1 VFENHSSILS
11 ALGLGYLVLTAWPL
25 AKTDIL
31 ERRLPNKY
39 VLPAFPIT
47 WIGQILAGISGFG
60 FQNFLIANLIALLV
74 FAVSLGI
81 NRLGLLGMGDV
92 KLMTVMALALGWY
105 SPLYPVVAFGLT
117 FLIAGLVALALLA
130 LKKIKLGGSMP
141 LGPYLIAGFLGAVTL
156 VAWSSTAHQAPN
168 LTALL

>member
-1 VFENHSSILS
+1 MFENLSSLFS

-47 WIGQILAGISGFG
+47 WLGQLLAGFSGAG
-60 FQNFLIANLIALLV
+60 FVNMLWALLAGV
-74 FAVSLGI
+74 VTFGLSLVI

-92 KLMTVMALALGWY
+92 KLMTVMALALGWF
-105 SPLYPVVAFGLT
+105 SPLLPIIALGLS
-117 FLIAGLVALALLA
+117 FLIAGVVAIWLL
-130 LKKIKLGGSMP
+130 LRKRIKLGGSMP

-156 VAWSSTAHQAPN
+156 AVWS
-168 LTALL
+168 

>member
-1 VFENHSSILS
+1 MFENLSSLFS

-47 WIGQILAGISGFG
+47 WLGQILAGVTGAGFV
-60 FQNFLIANLIALLV
+60 NMPWALLACV
-74 FAVSLGI
+74 ITFGLSLLI

-92 KLMTVMALALGWY
+92 KLMAVMALALGWF
-105 SPLYPVVAFGLT
+105 SPILPLIALGLSFLLAGVVALLLLT
-117 FLIAGLVALALLA
+117 RR
-130 LKKIKLGGSMP
+130 KIKLGGSMA
-141 LGPYLIAGFLGAVTL
+141 LGPYLIAGFLGAITL
-156 VAWSSTAHQAPN
+156 AVWS
-168 LTALL
+168 

>member
-1 VFENHSSILS
+1 MFENLSSLFS

-47 WIGQILAGISGFG
+47 WFGQIVAGALGAGFLNMLWAFFAAAITFAIS
-60 FQNFLIANLIALLV
+60 LI
-74 FAVSLGI
+74 I

-92 KLMTVMALALGWY
+92 KLMTVMSLALGWY
-105 SPLYPVVAFGLT
+105 SPLLPIIALGLS
-117 FLIAGLVALALLA
+117 FLIAGVVAIALLVARR
-130 LKKIKLGGSMP
+130 IKLGGSMP
-141 LGPYLIAGFLGAVTL
+141 LGPYLIAGFLGAITL
-156 VAWSSTAHQAPN
+156 AVWS
-168 LTALL
+168 

>member
-1 VFENHSSILS
+1 MFENLSSLFS

-47 WIGQILAGISGFG
+47 WLGQLLAGVTGAGFV
-60 FQNFLIANLIALLV
+60 NMLWALLAGV
-74 FAVSLGI
+74 VTFGLSLVI

-92 KLMTVMALALGWY
+92 KLMTVMALALGWF
-105 SPLYPVVAFGLT
+105 SPLLPIIALGLS
-117 FLIAGLVALALLA
+117 FLIAGVVAIWLL
-130 LKKIKLGGSMP
+130 LRKRIKLGGSMP

-156 VAWSSTAHQAPN
+156 AVWS
-168 LTALL
+168 

>member
-1 VFENHSSILS
+1 MFENLSSLFS

-47 WIGQILAGISGFG
+47 WLGQLLAGVTGAGFV
-60 FQNFLIANLIALLV
+60 NMLWALLAGV
-74 FAVSLGI
+74 VTFTLSLLI

-92 KLMTVMALALGWY
+92 KLMTVMALALGWF
-105 SPLYPVVAFGLT
+105 SPLLPIIALGIS
-117 FLIAGLVALALLA
+117 FLIAGVVAFWLLMR
-130 LKKIKLGGSMP
+130 KKIKLGGSMP

-156 VAWSSTAHQAPN
+156 AVWS
-168 LTALL
+168 

>member
-1 VFENHSSILS
+1 MFENLSSLFS

-47 WIGQILAGISGFG
+47 WLGQLLAGATGAGFV
-60 FQNFLIANLIALLV
+60 NMLWALLAGV
-74 FAVSLGI
+74 VTFALSLSI

-92 KLMTVMALALGWY
+92 KLMTVMALALGWF
-105 SPLYPVVAFGLT
+105 SPLLPVVALGLS
-117 FLIAGLVALALLA
+117 FLLAGLVAILL
-130 LKKIKLGGSMP
+130 LVRRKIMLGESMA

-156 VAWSSTAHQAPN
+156 AVWS
-168 LTALL
+168 

>member
-1 VFENHSSILS
+1 MFENLSSLFS

-47 WIGQILAGISGFG
+47 WLGQLLAGVTGAGFV
-60 FQNFLIANLIALLV
+60 NMLWALLAGV
-74 FAVSLGI
+74 VTFGLSLVI

-92 KLMTVMALALGWY
+92 KLMTVMALALGWF
-105 SPLYPVVAFGLT
+105 SPLLPIIALGIS
-117 FLIAGLVALALLA
+117 FLIAGVVAFWLL
-130 LKKIKLGGSMP
+130 LRKKIKLGGSMP

-156 VAWSSTAHQAPN
+156 AVWS
-168 LTALL
+168 

>member
-1 VFENHSSILS
+1 MFENLSSLFS

-47 WIGQILAGISGFG
+47 WLGQLLAGLTGAGFV
-60 FQNFLIANLIALLV
+60 NMLWALLAGV
-74 FAVSLGI
+74 VTFGLSLLI

-92 KLMTVMALALGWY
+92 KLMTVMALALAWF
-105 SPLYPVVAFGLT
+105 SPLLPIIALGIS
-117 FLIAGLVALALLA
+117 FLIAGVVAFWLL
-130 LKKIKLGGSMP
+130 LRRKIKLGGSMP

-156 VAWSSTAHQAPN
+156 AVWS
-168 LTALL
+168 

>member
-1 VFENHSSILS
+1 VFENLSSLFS

-47 WIGQILAGISGFG
+47 WLGQLLAGVTGVGFV
-60 FQNFLIANLIALLV
+60 NMLWALLAGV
-74 FAVSLGI
+74 VTFGLSLVI

-92 KLMTVMALALGWY
+92 KLMTVMALALGWF
-105 SPLYPVVAFGLT
+105 SLLLPIIALGLS
-117 FLIAGLVALALLA
+117 FLIAGIVAIWLL
-130 LKKIKLGGSMP
+130 LRKKLELGGSMP

-156 VAWSSTAHQAPN
+156 AVWS
-168 LTALL
+168 

>member
-1 VFENHSSILS
+1 MFENLSSLFS

-47 WIGQILAGISGFG
+47 WLGQLLAGVTGAGFS
-60 FQNFLIANLIALLV
+60 NMLWALLAGV
-74 FAVSLGI
+74 VTFTLSLLI

-92 KLMTVMALALGWY
+92 KLMTVMALALGWF
-105 SPLYPVVAFGLT
+105 STLLPIIALGLS
-117 FLIAGLVALALLA
+117 FLIAGVVAIWLL
-130 LKKIKLGGSMP
+130 LRKKIKLGGSMP

-156 VAWSSTAHQAPN
+156 AVWS
-168 LTALL
+168 